1 MKKYIFIIAAIIGL
15 IAGCYYEYSQ
25 VAKYKELYSIS
36 TANIK
41 AYESDLINNQEV
53 ARVYQNTIDE
63 LRQSSDSLTQEL
75 LKVQKDR
82 KIKDGQV
89 ESLYYQLSK
98 ATKVDTVKF
107 EVPVFR
113 DSISVDTI
121 IKDKWYQLD
130 LKLRTPSTLVVEP
143 MFSSE
148 RYVIISSKKETI
160 NPPSKIFFIR
170 WFQKKHTVITV
181 DVEEKNPYIDIDKQK
196 FIKIVK

>member
-1 MKKYIFIIAAIIGL
+1 MKKYVFIIVLIVGL
-15 IAGCYYEYSQ
+15 ISLCWYEYSQ
-25 VAKYKELYSIS
+25 LAEYKELYS
-36 TANIK
+36 TAVSNIK
-41 AYESDLINNQEV
+41 AYESDLINNQNT
-53 ARVYQNTIDE
+53 ARVYQNTIAE

-75 LKVQKDR
+75 LKVKKDR
-82 KIKDGQV
+82 NIKDGQI

-98 ATKVDTVKF
+98 AAKTDTVKF
-107 EVPVFR
+107 DVPVFR
-113 DSISVDTI
+113 DSISMDTTI
-121 IKDKWYQLD
+121 QDKWYQLD

-143 MFSSE
+143 IFSSE
-148 RYVIISSKKETI
+148 RYVIISSKRETI

>member
-25 VAKYKELYSIS
+25 VVRYKELYSIA

-113 DSISVDTI
+113 DSVSVDTI

-143 MFSSE
+143 MFNSE